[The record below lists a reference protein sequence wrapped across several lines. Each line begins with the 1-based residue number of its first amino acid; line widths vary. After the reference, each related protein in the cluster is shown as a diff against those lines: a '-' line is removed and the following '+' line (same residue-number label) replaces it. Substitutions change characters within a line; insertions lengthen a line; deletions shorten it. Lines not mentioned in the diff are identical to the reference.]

1 MTRDLDV
8 HHRHRSILGKTDVL
22 VPLAH
27 YLMAVLHC
35 NCLRLAARASKLPP
49 LHGPPSLSRGIHQSL
64 QLGDVHLP
72 AHLVI
77 DIHIVPL
84 LWHCQLGCYHV
95 GPAGLCCESVHCG
108 HIDIIIIQVT
118 GTRPVTRASRFKR
131 ALKNN
136 MTHDFY
142 TTL

>member
-1 MTRDLDV
+1 MFTTDAAPSLV
-8 HHRHRSILGKTDVL
+8 KLTSWFLWHTTCWPCSIAIVCGLQRSRQNCLLCTGL
-22 VPLAH
+22 LH
-27 YLMAVLHC
+27 YLGAFIDLSNLGTS
-35 NCLRLAARASKLPP
+35 NCP
-49 LHGPPSLSRGIHQSL
+49 HIF
-64 QLGDVHLP
+64 GD
-72 AHLVI
+72 

-118 GTRPVTRASRFKR
+118 GTRPVKRASRFKR

>member
-1 MTRDLDV
+1 MFHL
-8 HHRHRSILGKTDVL
+8 RSRPILGETDVL

-27 YLMAVLHC
+27 YLLAVLNC
-35 NCLRLAARASKLPP
+35 NCLRLAALASKLPP
-49 LHGPPSLSRGIHQSL
+49 LHDPPSLSRGIHIDLSN
-64 QLGDVHLP
+64 LGTSNCPHIFGD
-72 AHLVI
+72 

-118 GTRPVTRASRFKR
+118 GTRPVKRASRFKR

>member
-1 MTRDLDV
+1 MFHL
-8 HHRHRSILGKTDVL
+8 RSRPILGETDVL

-27 YLMAVLHC
+27 YLLAVLNC
-35 NCLRLAARASKLPP
+35 NCLRLAALAPKLPLCTIR
-49 LHGPPSLSRGIHQSL
+49 LHYLGAFIDLSN
-64 QLGDVHLP
+64 LGTSNCPRIFED
-72 AHLVI
+72 

-118 GTRPVTRASRFKR
+118 GTRPVKRASRFKR